1 MELFTSYV
9 IASKD
14 HVAAEGRSRK
24 RSKVSFD
31 EWNSTRL
38 DTEGL
43 GEPLVALLRRAGQV
57 ALGGRDQWWP
67 ANTADSPGAV
77 APRLVSN
84 TAMDGEGVSA
94 RLEQASWNLIRLVPA

>member
-1 MELFTSYV
+1 MDLFTSDV
-9 IASKD
+9 IASTD
-14 HVAAEGRSRK
+14 HVAAKGRSRK
-24 RSKVSFD
+24 RSKLSFD

-57 ALGGRDQWWP
+57 ALGSRDQWWA

-77 APRLVSN
+77 VPRLVSD
-84 TAMDGEGVSA
+84 TTMDGEGVSA